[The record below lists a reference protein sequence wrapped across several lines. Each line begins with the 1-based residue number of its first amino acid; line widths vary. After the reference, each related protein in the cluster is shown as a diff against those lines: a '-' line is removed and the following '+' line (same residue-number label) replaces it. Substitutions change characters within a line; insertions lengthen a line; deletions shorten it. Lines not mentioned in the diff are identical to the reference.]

1 MLLLKNKVRHRGVN
15 DMSAVLQPL
24 FWRLANEQS
33 SDLDIVS
40 VLMPHGMEEEK
51 VAIEYAID
59 VSFKPSTQHQN
70 PIDLRWSEED
80 SELFMSL
87 LRKVMNIKDKDVE
100 LDIED
105 SMIQSLIHLV
115 ATARFHTPWPGD
127 DLEGEDFMTYRKE
140 IEVGDLISLN
150 TIHGFFSGVIVALDS
165 IDATVILLDDI
176 ISLETASAPEEEQ
189 VMLMP
194 SHSLLMLNRV
204 CVLPPEFAED
214 VDGSVFH

>member
-1 MLLLKNKVRHRGVN
+1 MN
-15 DMSAVLQPL
+15 AVLQPL
-24 FWRLANEQS
+24 FWRLANEHN
-33 SDLDIVS
+33 SDLDAVS
-40 VLMPHGMEEEK
+40 VLMPRGEEADK

-59 VSFKPSTQHQN
+59 VSFKPSTHHQN
-70 PIDLRWSEED
+70 PIDLRWSEDD

-87 LRKVMNIKDKDVE
+87 LHKVMNVTDKNVE

-105 SMIQSLIHLV
+105 NMVQGLIHLV

-127 DLEGEDFMTYRKE
+127 ELEGEDFMTYRRE

-176 ISLETASAPEEEQ
+176 ITLESAEMPEDEQ
-189 VMLMP
+189 EVVMP

-204 CVLPPEFAED
+204 CVLPAEFAED
-214 VDGSVFH
+214 VDATVLH

>member
-1 MLLLKNKVRHRGVN
+1 
-15 DMSAVLQPL
+15 MSAVLQPL
-24 FWRLANEQS
+24 FWRLANEQN

-40 VLMPHGMEEEK
+40 VLMPRGAEEEK

-87 LRKVMNIKDKDVE
+87 LQNVMDIGDKHVE

-105 SMIQSLIHLV
+105 SMIQGLINLV

-127 DLEGEDFMTYRKE
+127 DLEGEDFITYRKE
-140 IEVGDLISLN
+140 IEVGDFVSLN
-150 TIHGFFSGVIVALDS
+150 TVYGFFSAVIVALDS

-176 ISLETASAPEEEQ
+176 ISPDTADAPEDLQEVIMQ
-189 VMLMP
+189 

-214 VDGSVFH
+214 VEGTVLH

>member
-1 MLLLKNKVRHRGVN
+1 
-15 DMSAVLQPL
+15 MSAVLQPL
-24 FWRLANEQS
+24 FWRLANEQN

-40 VLMPHGMEEEK
+40 VLMPRGAEEEK

-87 LRKVMNIKDKDVE
+87 LQNVMDIGDKHVE

-105 SMIQSLIHLV
+105 SMIQGLINLV

-127 DLEGEDFMTYRKE
+127 DLEGEDFITYRKE
-140 IEVGDLISLN
+140 IEVGDFVSLN
-150 TIHGFFSGVIVALDS
+150 TVYGFFSAVIVALDS

-176 ISLETASAPEEEQ
+176 ISPDTADVPEGLQEVIMQ
-189 VMLMP
+189 

-214 VDGSVFH
+214 VEGTVLH

>member
-1 MLLLKNKVRHRGVN
+1 
-15 DMSAVLQPL
+15 MSAVLQPL
-24 FWRLANEQS
+24 FWRLANEQN

-40 VLMPHGMEEEK
+40 VLMPRGAEEAK

-59 VSFKPSTQHQN
+59 VSFKPSTQHQS

-87 LRKVMNIKDKDVE
+87 LQKVMNITDKSVE

-105 SMIQSLIHLV
+105 DMIQGLIHLV

-127 DLEGEDFMTYRKE
+127 ELEGEDFMTYRKE
-140 IEVGDLISLN
+140 IEVGDLISIN
-150 TIHGFFSGVIVALDS
+150 TIYGFYSAVIVALDS
-165 IDATVILLDDI
+165 IDATVVLLDDI
-176 ISLETASAPEEEQ
+176 PVPDSDDKMI
-189 VMLMP
+189 MP

-204 CVLPPEFAED
+204 CVLPAEFAED
-214 VDGSVFH
+214 VEAPILH